1 MIRGRDYTE
10 RVTCYSSVE
19 VVDAYGKKTTT
30 FSLIGTYPAAVRVIT
45 GTKALY
51 YQERGI
57 KHPVIIEMRAIS
69 SVIAKIVW
77 DSKTIYPSSIM
88 DSRDSKEIS
97 ERDRGKFL
105 TIEGSFAV

>member
-10 RVTCYSSVE
+10 RIACYSSVE
-19 VVDAYGKKTTT
+19 VVDAYGKKTTSYT
-30 FSLIGTYPAAVRVIT
+30 LIGTYPAAVKVLS

-51 YQERGI
+51 YQERGV

-69 SVIAKIVW
+69 GTIAKIVW
-77 DSKTIYPSSIM
+77 DSKTIYPSSVM
-88 DSRDSKEIS
+88 DSKDSKEI
-97 ERDRGKFL
+97 EGRDRGKFL